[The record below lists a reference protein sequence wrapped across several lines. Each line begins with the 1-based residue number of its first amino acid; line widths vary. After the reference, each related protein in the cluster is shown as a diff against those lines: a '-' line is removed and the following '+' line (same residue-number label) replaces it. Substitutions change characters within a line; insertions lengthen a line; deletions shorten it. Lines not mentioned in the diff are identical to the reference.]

1 MCEIELPWPPSVNH
15 YKVIRK
21 GKMILAQK
29 VRDYFT
35 ECRFCVNSMYGKN
48 LDSLLEITIEL
59 YPPDLRRRDID
70 NCIKPILDGMTY
82 SKVWLDDSQIKAMH
96 VYMKEKIKGGKVILK
111 ISEAKCLA

>member
-1 MCEIELPWPPSVNH
+1 LWEIELPWPPSVNH

-48 LDSLLEITIEL
+48 LDSLLAIPARL
-59 YPPDLRRRDID
+59 AAQGHRQLHKADIGRHD
-70 NCIKPILDGMTY
+70 I
-82 SKVWLDDSQIKAMH
+82 
-96 VYMKEKIKGGKVILK
+96 
-111 ISEAKCLA
+111 